1 MPASIAIKNAI
12 DNLENAKQKRDQSLS
27 DCVQD
32 LANLNM
38 VEKLLQVHQGE
49 ISKDEVFNESKEH
62 FN

>member
-12 DNLENAKQKRDQSLS
+12 DNIENAKQKRDQSLS

-38 VEKLLQVHQGE
+38 VEKLL
-49 ISKDEVFNESKEH
+49 
-62 FN
+62 